1 MIDLSGFTR
10 LELERLCQV
19 QDLLVR
25 DLELELKRRDA
36 MIAQAVGVILKAKA
50 ELESPPVLWGYSWPS
65 LFGGYKADRR
75 GQGAG
80 QGA

>member
-36 MIAQAVGVILKAKA
+36 MIAQAVEVMLQAKEELTRPVITATSASLDNGKYHAMKAGKA
-50 ELESPPVLWGYSWPS
+50 EG
-65 LFGGYKADRR
+65 
-75 GQGAG
+75 
-80 QGA
+80 